1 MINNLPK
8 YKINCVK
15 AVIIILLLFSFT
27 NTYSQFYNGSQ
38 MSFGKNRVQYKEFFW
53 TYYRFE
59 QFDAYFYLNGKE
71 LAVFTAKYADLQID
85 EIEKKLEASLDEKIQ
100 FLVFNNLTDLK
111 QSNIGLINSEQYNIG
126 GVTHILG
133 RKVFLYFDGNYT
145 NFEKQIRAGIAHK
158 IINQMLYGQSL
169 GSQIKNSTLTV
180 IPDWYFHG
188 LISYIS
194 EGWNTD
200 IDNKVKDGVLSGKFE
215 KFNRL
220 TGEDAVNAGR
230 SFWEFIANTYGKST
244 VTEIIR
250 VMQNTKNVESSFLYP
265 IGVNFKTLCKEWI
278 TYYKQKYTQS
288 DIERNLPDNELIKKI
303 KEDNVYSQL
312 TVSPN
317 GEFAAY
323 VTNEVGKY
331 KIWIYDFENKKS
343 KKIMK
348 SGFMLDEKTDYS
360 YPLLAWHPTS
370 KLLAIII
377 EKHGEI
383 HLKYYTLE
391 TRKFSEV
398 FLYSFEKILSFSYSN
413 DGKYFVFS
421 ATRKGQS
428 DIYVYDIAAASY
440 EQLTNDIYDDLY
452 PQFLYNSSRIIFSSN
467 RINDT
472 LRYEPKKIPVN
483 LPQTNDLFLY
493 NYSSKSNILL
503 RITNSPL
510 VNEIQPTQ
518 YQENYFSYLSD
529 QNGIYNR
536 FIGRFDS
543 TISYIDT
550 TTHYRYY
557 TQSFPATNYSRN
569 IIEQNIN
576 PKSRKIAQIIFDN
589 DLYKLYIEDLILSEN
604 IEPPTLINTSY
615 MEDLIGEKIIET
627 VDTIIDDLLIKPEK
641 RKKIGKKRFINVRAN
656 YSRNKL
662 IYDTIIED
670 GDNKNESNKQFIQ
683 IGDLTARDI
692 AQLYGKTDTTSK
704 FIIPKK
710 RNYNVEYFI
719 SELITQIDFTFLNTS
734 YQPFTGGGSPIFINP
749 TFNIF
754 LKFGVM
760 DLLEDY
766 RLVAGVKLD
775 VNLKNNEYL
784 LCYSNLKKRL
794 DKEIIFHK
802 QILEDIQNYSII
814 RHHSYEFY
822 YILKWPFNE
831 AMSVR
836 GTGSFRNDMAVYLS
850 TDEISLRKPN
860 KMKNWLGI
868 KGEFVYDDTRE
879 IGLNL
884 YHGTRYKFFL
894 EYNQD
899 IESKG
904 DNLMVIGFD
913 FRNYQKI
920 HRTFIWANRFAISSS
935 FGTNKL
941 IYYLGGVDTWLIP
954 KFDNY
959 TPIDFSQNYAFQT
972 LATNLRGFKQN
983 IRNGNSFFVINSEL
997 RFPVFKYFFNRPINS
1012 DFLNNFQIVGFADIG
1027 TAWTGFSPYSSD
1039 NYLYTKTINDR
1050 PLRIEVKVQ
1059 SEPIVGGFGFGLR
1072 SRLLGYFIRAD
1083 LAWGVEDYEIMPSIF
1098 YISLSLDF

>member
-1 MINNLPK
+1 MINSLQKHRK
-8 YKINCVK
+8 YFVK
-15 AVIIILLLFSFT
+15 AILFILLLFSIT
-27 NTYSQFYNGSQ
+27 DIYPQFYNGSQ

-53 TYYRFE
+53 TYYRFAK
-59 QFDAYFYLNGKE
+59 FDTYFYLNGKE
-71 LAVFTAKYADLQID
+71 LAIFTAKYADSQIA

-111 QSNIGLINSEQYNIG
+111 QSNIGLINKEQYNIG
-126 GVTHILG
+126 GITHILG
-133 RKVFLYFDGNYT
+133 RKAFIYFDGNYT
-145 NFEKQIRAGIAHK
+145 NFETQIRAGITNI

-180 IPDWYFHG
+180 IPDWYMHG
-188 LISYIS
+188 LIAYIS

-200 IDNKVKDGVLSGKFE
+200 IDNIVKDGILSGKFE

-220 TGEDAVNAGR
+220 SGEDAVNAGH
-230 SFWEFIANTYGKST
+230 SFWEFIANKYGKST
-244 VTEIIR
+244 VTEILR

-265 IGVNFKTLCKEWI
+265 IGIDFKTLCNEWVE
-278 TYYKQKYTQS
+278 YYKQKYNQPDADRS
-288 DIERNLPDNELIKKI
+288 LPDNVLIKNI
-303 KEDNVYSQL
+303 KKDNVYSQL

-323 VTNEVGKY
+323 VSNEIGKY
-331 KIWIYDFENKKS
+331 KIRIYDFETKKS

-360 YPLLAWHPTS
+360 YPLLTWHPTS

-391 TRKFSEV
+391 TKKFSEV
-398 FLYSFEKILSFSYSN
+398 ILYNFEKILSFSYSG

-440 EQLTNDIYDDLY
+440 EQLTNDIYDDLF
-452 PQFLYNSSRIIFSSN
+452 PKFLYNSNRIIFSSN
-467 RINDT
+467 RISDT
-472 LRYEPKKIPVN
+472 LRYAPEEIPIN

-493 NYSSKSNILL
+493 NYSSKSNILR
-503 RITNSPL
+503 RITNTPL
-510 VNEIQPTQ
+510 INEIQPTQ

-550 TTHYRYY
+550 TTHYRYFSH
-557 TQSFPATNYSRN
+557 SFPATNLSGN

-576 PKSRKIAQIIFDN
+576 PKSRKISQIIFDDN
-589 DLYKLYIEDLILSEN
+589 SYKLYVDDLILAEN
-604 IEPPTLINTSY
+604 ISHLTLKNTSY
-615 MEDLIGEKIIET
+615 MEELLEKNEIEII
-627 VDTIIDDLLIKPEK
+627 DTIIENQSIKPE
-641 RKKIGKKRFINVRAN
+641 RVKKIGKKRFINVRAN
-656 YSRNKL
+656 YSRNK
-662 IYDTIIED
+662 IITDTIIEKN
-670 GDNKNESNKQFIQ
+670 DNKSNKQFIQ
-683 IGDLTARDI
+683 IGNLSPSDI
-692 AQLYGKTDTTSK
+692 TRLYGKSDTTK
-704 FIIPKK
+704 TFFVPKK

-719 SELITQIDFTFLNTS
+719 SDLVTQIDFTFLNTS
-734 YQPFTGGGSPIFINP
+734 YQPFTGGGSPIFLNP
-749 TFNIF
+749 TFNVF

-784 LCYSNLKKRL
+784 FSYSNLKKRL

-802 QILEDIQNYSII
+802 QTLEDVQYYSII
-814 RHHSYEFY
+814 RHHLHELH

-836 GTGSFRNDMAVYLS
+836 GTASFRNDVAVYLS
-850 TDEISLRKPN
+850 TDEFSLREPN
-860 KMKNWLGI
+860 KIKNWLGI

-894 EYNQD
+894 EYNQN

-904 DNLMVIGFD
+904 KNLMVIGFD

-941 IYYLGGVDTWLIP
+941 IYYMGGVDTWLIP

-1012 DFLNNFQIVGFADIG
+1012 DFLNNFQIVGFADVG

-1039 NYLYTKTINDR
+1039 NFLYTKTINDR

-1059 SEPIVGGFGFGLR
+1059 SEPIVGGFGCGVR

-1083 LAWGVEDYEIMPSIF
+1083 LAWGVEDYEIMPHIF

>member
-1 MINNLPK
+1 M
-8 YKINCVK
+8 
-15 AVIIILLLFSFT
+15 LLLFTFT
-27 NTYSQFYNGSQ
+27 DIYPQFYNGSQ
-38 MSFGKNRVQYKEFFW
+38 MDFGKNRVQYKEFFW

-59 QFDAYFYLNGKE
+59 KFDTYFYLNGKE

-85 EIEKKLEASLDEKIQ
+85 KIEKKLEASLDEKIQ

-111 QSNIGLINSEQYNIG
+111 QSNIGLINKEQYNIG
-126 GVTHILG
+126 GITHILG
-133 RKVFLYFDGNYT
+133 RKVFIYFDGNYT
-145 NFEKQIRAGIAHK
+145 HFETQIRAGIAHK
-158 IINQMLYGQSL
+158 IINQMLYGPSL

-188 LISYIS
+188 LIAYIS

-200 IDNKVKDGVLSGKFE
+200 IDNIVKDGILSGKYE

-220 TGEDAVNAGR
+220 IGKDAINAGH
-230 SFWEFIANTYGKST
+230 SFWEFIANKYGKST
-244 VTEIIR
+244 ITEIIR
-250 VMQNTKNVESSFLYP
+250 VMENTKNVESSFLYP
-265 IGVNFKTLCKEWI
+265 LGVDFKTLCDEWI
-278 TYYKQKYTQS
+278 SYYKQKYNQP
-288 DIERNLPDNELIKKI
+288 DVDRNLPENLLLKKI
-303 KEDNVYSQL
+303 KKDKVYSQL

-317 GEFAAY
+317 GEYAAF
-323 VTNEVGKY
+323 VSNEIGKY
-331 KIWIYDFENKKS
+331 KVWIYNFENKKS

-360 YPLLAWHPTS
+360 YPLLTWHPTS
-370 KLLAIII
+370 KLLALII
-377 EKHGEI
+377 EKKGEI

-391 TRKFSEV
+391 TKKFTEV
-398 FLYSFEKILSFSYSN
+398 ILYNFEKILSFSYSD

-428 DIYVYDIAAASY
+428 DIYIYDIAAASY
-440 EQLTNDIYDDLY
+440 VQLTNDIYDDLF
-452 PQFLYNSSRIIFSSN
+452 PKFIYNSKRIIFSSN
-467 RINDT
+467 RKNDT
-472 LRYEPKKIPVN
+472 LRYEPEKIPVSF
-483 LPQTNDLFLY
+483 PQTNDLFLY

-503 RITNSPL
+503 RITNTPFI
-510 VNEIQPTQ
+510 NEIQPTQ

-550 TTHYRYY
+550 ATHYRYFS
-557 TQSFPATNYSRN
+557 QSFPASNFSRN

-576 PKSRKIAQIIFDN
+576 PKSRKISQIIFDDN
-589 DLYKLYIEDLILSEN
+589 LYKLYVEDLILSEN
-604 IEPPTLINTSY
+604 ITSLVLKNTSF
-615 MEDLIGEKIIET
+615 MEGFLDEKKIESN
-627 VDTIIDDLLIKPEK
+627 DTIVEDQINISEK
-641 RKKIGKKRFINVRAN
+641 RKKIGKKRFVNVHAN
-656 YSRNKL
+656 YSIEKPVN
-662 IYDTIIED
+662 DTIIED
-670 GDNKNESNKQFIQ
+670 GENETKQNKQFIQ
-683 IGDLTARDI
+683 IGNLTARDI
-692 AQLYGKTDTTSK
+692 ARLYEKVDTTDK

-710 RNYNVEYFI
+710 RNYNVEYFV

-734 YQPFTGGGSPIFINP
+734 YQPFTGGGSPIFLNP
-749 TFNIF
+749 SFNIF

-784 LCYSNLKKRL
+784 FSYSNLKKRL

-802 QILEDIQNYSII
+802 QTLEDVQGYSII
-814 RHHSYEFY
+814 RHRLHEFY

-831 AMSVR
+831 AMSLR
-836 GTGSFRNDMAVYLS
+836 GTASFRNDIAVYLA
-850 TDEISLRKPN
+850 TDELSLRQPN
-860 KMKNWLGI
+860 IVKNWLGI

-879 IGLNL
+879 LGLNL
-884 YHGTRYKFFL
+884 YQGTRYKFFL
-894 EYNQD
+894 EYNQN

-904 DNLMVIGFD
+904 KNLMVVGFD

-941 IYYLGGVDTWLIP
+941 IYYMGGVDTWLIP
-954 KFDNY
+954 EFDNY

-1039 NYLYTKTINDR
+1039 NFLYTKTINDR

-1059 SEPIVGGFGFGLR
+1059 SEPIVGGLGCGLR

-1083 LAWGVEDYEIMPSIF
+1083 LAWGIEDYELMPSIF